1 MALDKSHNE
10 SVAKA
15 NQSLEQFQKYFDDTE
30 ELIDEY
36 ATIVRNRIQNL
47 RTVNTEV
54 LSLKHVLY
62 SGVYAQDVVS
72 LEQEINEYTKP
83 ICRVDWREN
92 LSPSCLAIYKS
103 DYYRDYRCDIL
114 FKSYLRVAFL
124 DLNFGSKFSQYL
136 ISVCF
141 IPSRLETSEME

>member
-72 LEQEINEYTKP
+72 LEQEINEYTKQLQQFM
-83 ICRVDWREN
+83 C
-92 LSPSCLAIYKS
+92 
-103 DYYRDYRCDIL
+103 
-114 FKSYLRVAFL
+114 
-124 DLNFGSKFSQYL
+124 
-136 ISVCF
+136 
-141 IPSRLETSEME
+141 EMEAIKNANSSLKQQKDIS

>member
-54 LSLKHVLY
+54 LSLKCVLY

-72 LEQEINEYTKP
+72 LEQEINEYTKQLQQF
-83 ICRVDWREN
+83 IC
-92 LSPSCLAIYKS
+92 
-103 DYYRDYRCDIL
+103 
-114 FKSYLRVAFL
+114 
-124 DLNFGSKFSQYL
+124 
-136 ISVCF
+136 
-141 IPSRLETSEME
+141 EMEAIKNANSSLKQQKDIS